1 MVVHGARKF
10 IEIYNEAIVDLLNPK
25 IDPNTKYEIKH
36 DDIAGKTTVTNVSTI
51 DIKSPEQAITIL
63 NQANKKRS
71 TAATKSNDHSSRS
84 IFIID
89 LQGYNSL
96 TKESSYGTLNL
107 IDLAGSERLNNSRA
121 EGDRLKE
128 TQAINKSLSCL
139 GDVIHSLNLKDGSH
153 VPYRNSKLTYLL
165 KHSLGG
171 NSKTLMFVNISPL
184 TKDLNE
190 TINSL
195 RFATKVNNTR
205 INK

>member
-1 MVVHGARKF
+1 MIPTQIR
-10 IEIYNEAIVDLLNPK
+10 N
-25 IDPNTKYEIKH
+25 KH

-71 TAATKSNDHSSRS
+71 TAATKSNDHSSRSHS

-139 GDVIHSLNLKDGSH
+139 GMLSIH
-153 VPYRNSKLTYLL
+153 
-165 KHSLGG
+165 
-171 NSKTLMFVNISPL
+171 
-184 TKDLNE
+184 
-190 TINSL
+190 
-195 RFATKVNNTR
+195 
-205 INK
+205 